1 MNEIDNPQ
9 SALECIDP
17 PFSIAPENGLRKA
30 IENAIN
36 VNCAENGSNTPDF
49 ILSKYLMS
57 CLDAFDAATNARNA
71 WYGR

>member
-1 MNEIDNPQ
+1 MEEIDQASSPQ
-9 SALECIDP
+9 CVVAEILTGV
-17 PFSIAPENGLRKA
+17 GLRKA
-30 IENAIN
+30 IETAIN
-36 VNCAENGSNTPDF
+36 VCCAENGSNTPDF